1 MAAKSVLRQFHEQI
15 FLSTFTF
22 KHSLG
27 IKPMSLPLLH
37 QFYVFLLFAVTI
49 SLTLCKISLPVCY
62 LYLWKSTLV
71 SWHESRERTLRDRIS
86 HTMCCTWPLTHSLI
100 YTVDRSEYMALALR
114 YISLQRRDSTE
125 EWERRCNRAAVPS
138 LNGPQ
143 PRSEEAQLT
152 ACNRPAIHLQQH
164 WQAIWTTHT
173 PCCLSSSAIND
184 VFLVWSVF
192 SVNMRLLLV
201 ALQWWSRE
209 DRKPCLKEG
218 GSTISC
224 KVKWGLSSIILIQQH
239 CQVSPFTSYPNNH
252 SSLHE
257 SCDKYY
263 YFLFVPEISSE
274 EKECF
279 GPSWYMTDIAACPPH
294 TDQEWYKDE

>member
-1 MAAKSVLRQFHEQI
+1 
-15 FLSTFTF
+15 
-22 KHSLG
+22 
-27 IKPMSLPLLH
+27 
-37 QFYVFLLFAVTI
+37 
-49 SLTLCKISLPVCY
+49 
-62 LYLWKSTLV
+62 
-71 SWHESRERTLRDRIS
+71 
-86 HTMCCTWPLTHSLI
+86 MCCTWPLTHSLI
-100 YTVDRSEYMALALR
+100 YTVHRSEYMALALR
-114 YISLQRRDSTE
+114 YIHSRGETVHRGQRSTD

-173 PCCLSSSAIND
+173 PCCLSCSAIND

-192 SVNMRLLLV
+192 SVNMWLLLV

-209 DRKPCLKEG
+209 DRKQCLKEG

-224 KVKWGLSSIILIQQH
+224 KVKWDLSNIILIQQH

-263 YFLFVPEISSE
+263 YFLFVPEIPSE
-274 EKECF
+274 KKSVLVQAGIWQTLLHVF
-279 GPSWYMTDIAACPPH
+279 FFPMKLV
-294 TDQEWYKDE
+294 DQESLAGLKK